1 MTAWSELL
9 VLPEG
14 LSDVE
19 RVQQLGF
26 IKYTAPQHCRHQK
39 EPPKEEKEEK
49 EEEEKKIIITTE
61 SPSVIL
67 SSGTT
72 GFRTW
77 EAALHLAT
85 YLALDSG
92 AVARY
97 IHGQRVLELGAGT
110 GLLSLF
116 VARYLQPARVLA
128 TDCDEGI
135 VARVGECARVNRING
150 LDARVLVWGDSTDC
164 VGDVDTVLGA
174 DLVFFPLF
182 LCFNPSAFTDGG
194 RSTIQT

>member
-1 MTAWSELL
+1 MDAWSEIL
-9 VLPEG
+9 VQPEG

-19 RVQQLGF
+19 RAQQLGF
-26 IKYTAPQHCRHQK
+26 IKYTAPDPDPDPYHPETTSTGTGLGPEEGQK
-39 EPPKEEKEEK
+39 T
-49 EEEEKKIIITTE
+49 ITTTE

-85 YLALDSG
+85 YLSLDREAGSQ
-92 AVARY
+92 Y

-116 VARYLQPARVLA
+116 VARYLGPARVLA

-135 VARVGECARVNRING
+135 VARTAECARMNRVSG
-150 LDARVLVWGDSTDC
+150 LDARVLVWGEEVDGV
-164 VGDVDTVLGA
+164 VGDVDTALGA
-174 DLVFFPLF
+174 DLVHYLS
-182 LCFNPSAFTDGG
+182 LSLRLILSGSG
-194 RSTIQT
+194 LR

>member
-1 MTAWSELL
+1 MDAWSELL
-9 VLPEG
+9 VQPEG
-14 LSDVE
+14 LTDVE
-19 RVQQLGF
+19 RAQQLGF
-26 IKYTAPQHCRHQK
+26 IKYTAPDPNPDQK
-39 EPPKEEKEEK
+39 GETGTRT
-49 EEEEKKIIITTE
+49 IITTE

-85 YLALDSG
+85 YLSLDSS

-116 VARYLQPARVLA
+116 VARYLGAASVLA
-128 TDCDEGI
+128 TDCDDGI
-135 VARVGECARVNRING
+135 VARTRECARVNGVGVDGGAG
-150 LDARVLVWGDSTDC
+150 LDARVLFWGEERDTD
-164 VGDVDTVLGA
+164 VLGDIDTALGA
-174 DLVFFPLF
+174 DLVRLYPVFGLACANV
-182 LCFNPSAFTDGG
+182 L
-194 RSTIQT
+194 

>member
-1 MTAWSELL
+1 MDAWSELL
-9 VLPEG
+9 VQPEG

-19 RVQQLGF
+19 RAKQLGF
-26 IKYTAPQHCRHQK
+26 IKYTAPYPYSDHPDHYQGETATTATGK
-39 EPPKEEKEEK
+39 SAEERKT
-49 EEEEKKIIITTE
+49 IITTE

-85 YLALDSG
+85 YLALDDG
-92 AVARY
+92 AVAQY

-116 VARYLQPARVLA
+116 VARYLGPASVLA

-135 VARVGECARVNRING
+135 VARTAECARVNKVNG
-150 LDARVLVWGDSTDC
+150 LDARVLVWGEPTDTL
-164 VGDVDTVLGA
+164 GDVDTALGA
-174 DLVFFPLF
+174 DLVFFSCLKQKIW
-182 LCFNPSAFTDGG
+182 LILTVADL
-194 RSTIQT
+194 